1 MSRTRI
7 QTKRIMENNNSNSF
21 SLLSGFNACSFNDT
35 NASYQLFLNKS
46 LENEKLNGV
55 YGTNDILET
64 NDSLLKTLNNIDST
78 IKNVYPTKSET
89 YTLEDL
95 LDFENDDLS
104 QPSLFAGNLDDE
116 IFLPNDVSM
125 ETALASP
132 LSSSSD
138 ESCDLDEILFFDDS
152 TTNAGPSEI
161 TTTTPV
167 VVEES
172 LPEPPSDHQ
181 YAMTPVQEPQMSLE
195 DLLNS
200 SGTDLND
207 ALSSLNSDGTDLSA
221 LCSLLFQQQQNQ
233 GDAESTTEVIE
244 EVQSPAP
251 LSPASSTSSESD
263 SETRNAARYQP
274 YKRKQKTPE
283 QKLRK
288 KAQNRT
294 AATRYRIKKKDE
306 LKSMTDEA
314 DQLEE
319 KNKELKG
326 KVEGLRNEI
335 DYLKNLMLDVIKA
348 RLSKGATP
356 DALLSAAALMLK

>member
-1 MSRTRI
+1 
-7 QTKRIMENNNSNSF
+7 MENNSSI

-35 NASYQLFLNKS
+35 NASFQIFLNKS
-46 LENEKLNGV
+46 LENEKLNNV

-64 NDSLLKTLNNIDST
+64 NDSLLKTLNTIDSN
-78 IKNVYPTKSET
+78 IKNVYPTKTET

-95 LDFENDDLS
+95 LDFENEDLN
-104 QPSLFAGNLDDE
+104 QPSLFAGNLDDD
-116 IFLPNDVSM
+116 ILPNEVSM
-125 ETALASP
+125 ETAIASP

-138 ESCDLDEILFFDDS
+138 ESCDLDDILFFDDS
-152 TTNAGPSEI
+152 TTTVEPAETAS
-161 TTTTPV
+161 
-167 VVEES
+167 VVEEL

-181 YAMTPVQEPQMSLE
+181 YAMNAIQEPQVSLE

-200 SGTDLND
+200 NGTDLSD
-207 ALSSLNSDGTDLSA
+207 ALSSLNSERADLST
-221 LCSLLFQQQQNQ
+221 LYQLLFQQQNQ
-233 GDAESTTEVIE
+233 GLVSESNTEVIE
-244 EVQSPAP
+244 EAISLAP
-251 LSPASSTSSESD
+251 LSPVSSTSSESD
-263 SETRNAARYQP
+263 SESRNAARYQP

-283 QKLRK
+283 QKQRK

-306 LKSMTDEA
+306 LKSMTEEA

-356 DALLSAAALMLK
+356 DALLTAAALMLK